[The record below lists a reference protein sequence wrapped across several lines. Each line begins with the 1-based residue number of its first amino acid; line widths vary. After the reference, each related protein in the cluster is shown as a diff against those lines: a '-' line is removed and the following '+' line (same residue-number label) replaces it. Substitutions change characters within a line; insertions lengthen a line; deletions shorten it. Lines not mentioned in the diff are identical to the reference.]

1 MTLETNL
8 VGDYPEIAPTACVHR
23 TATLI
28 GKVLVED
35 HVFIGPNAVLRADEP
50 GPHGKVEPIVIGA
63 RSNIQDNVV
72 IHALGG
78 TGVRIGARVS
88 IAHAAVVHGPCE
100 IGEES
105 FVGFHSTVFRAVIGA
120 RVVILHQGLVEGV
133 TIPDG
138 RTVPSR
144 AHIASEQ
151 DVLRLAPLTP
161 ELDQFARRVV
171 ETNLVLARNPGLTVT
186 PKVLT
191 QLLT

>member
-1 MTLETNL
+1 MMLETNL
-8 VGDYPEIAPTACVHR
+8 VGDAPKVAPTARVHR

-28 GKVLVED
+28 GKVLVGD
-35 HVFIGPNAVLRADEP
+35 HVFIGPHAVLRADEA
-50 GPHGKVEPIVIGA
+50 GPHGRVEPVVIGEG
-63 RSNIQDNVV
+63 SNIQDNAV

-88 IAHAAVVHGPCE
+88 ISHAAVVHGPCE

-105 FVGFHSTVFRAVIGA
+105 FVGFNSTVFRAVIGA
-120 RVVILHQGLVEGV
+120 RVVILHQALVENV

-144 AHIASEQ
+144 AHVASEQ
-151 DVLRLAPLTP
+151 DVLRLRPLTP
-161 ELDQFARRVV
+161 ELQQFARQIVA
-171 ETNLVLARNPGLTVT
+171 TNLVLASKPGLIVT

-191 QLLT
+191 QLLS